1 MCILL
6 SREGCRFPQCGREA
20 HGDGRGRLV
29 RRASQASC
37 VRPGMAS
44 PSAEV
49 QTREAQHARPKA
61 AAGSPRS
68 CVSPDGPRLSTPGRP
83 RRRGHVLEPAAPA
96 GCRAGEA
103 RFTKAFGGR
112 PPSERPARAEAHTA
126 AWPGHRALGSGSPAA
141 PAARAGRPFPAEGG
155 ADAPAGAREAEV
167 GAHVRGQSRLSR
179 SRGGPRDVAELC
191 SGDGD
196 AAQAATAGAVACPF
210 LPVFLPLFF
219 VRLFFT
225 TLGHRPAAL
234 TNAGRL
240 GRALPAS
247 ELHLRERDACTVH
260 VPCPTPRRG

>member
-1 MCILL
+1 M
-6 SREGCRFPQCGREA
+6 
-20 HGDGRGRLV
+20 
-29 RRASQASC
+29 
-37 VRPGMAS
+37 RPGMAS

-83 RRRGHVLEPAAPA
+83 RRRGHVPEPAAPA

-126 AWPGHRALGSGSPAA
+126 ARPGHRALGSGSPAA

-155 ADAPAGAREAEV
+155 ADAPAGARGAEV

-196 AAQAATAGAVACPF
+196 AAQAATAGGRSLSFSSCLSSFVFRSPVLHNPRASACCSDKC
-210 LPVFLPLFF
+210 
-219 VRLFFT
+219 
-225 TLGHRPAAL
+225 RPAGPGPSRIRTSPSGEGL
-234 TNAGRL
+234 LHSPRP
-240 GRALPAS
+240 LPYA
-247 ELHLRERDACTVH
+247 
-260 VPCPTPRRG
+260 P